1 MALHMTNKQLKDSF
15 KRTDVNGQI
24 KCCTDY
30 EITKARMH
38 SESHGAAADRPKQ
51 KTVRI
56 CTSAEDVAFL
66 LDFLHNPE
74 TVERS
79 SYKTA
84 SCEGKKGSWVSE
96 LLGGGTQPVLWL
108 KRNKASLYEQY
119 KLECNNTQRKPIGR
133 ILRPIGFKITN
144 ICLGFLTFC
153 LVPLFPGAYFSK
165 APQTSGL

>member
-1 MALHMTNKQLKDSF
+1 MSNQELKNTF
-15 KRTDVNGQI
+15 KRTDKNGESHS
-24 KCCTDY
+24 CTDY
-30 EITKARMH
+30 EITKARLH
-38 SESHGAAADRPKQ
+38 CKSYGPGADCPERPKP
-51 KTVRI
+51 VRI

-108 KRNKASLYEQY
+108 KKNKAQLYEQY
-119 KLECNNTQRKPIGR
+119 KSQCHDSQRKPIGKVYFLKR
-133 ILRPIGFKITN
+133 NNAADHNGYDCDNDNSTVKVYIKGILSRGF
-144 ICLGFLTFC
+144 
-153 LVPLFPGAYFSK
+153 
-165 APQTSGL
+165 

>member
-1 MALHMTNKQLKDSF
+1 MTNKQLKDSF
-15 KRTDVNGQI
+15 KRSDVSGQI

-30 EITKARMH
+30 EITKARLR
-38 SESHGAAADRPKQ
+38 SKSHGAAADKPKQ

-56 CTSAEDVAFL
+56 CTSAEDVAFP

-84 SCEGKKGSWVSE
+84 SCEGKKGSWISE

-108 KRNKASLYEQY
+108 AKEKQGI
-119 KLECNNTQRKPIGR
+119 TFD
-133 ILRPIGFKITN
+133 ILSGSSVSWLGKIS
-144 ICLGFLTFC
+144 
-153 LVPLFPGAYFSK
+153 V
-165 APQTSGL
+165 